1 MKQNETQLDKLDEIV
16 YLSILYDFYGELLS
30 DHKKQIFEDYVLND
44 LSLSEIAA
52 EQGISRQG
60 VYDIVKRCTQE
71 LRDYEAKL
79 SLVSKFQSIKDK
91 LGNIKDI
98 IKETT
103 QTGNVTLLSGITT
116 LADDI
121 LKEL

>member
-1 MKQNETQLDKLDEIV
+1 MKQSEAQIDKLDEIV
-16 YLSILYDFYGELLS
+16 EQSILYDFYGDLLS

-44 LSLSEIAA
+44 LSLGEIAA
-52 EQGISRQG
+52 LQGISRQG
-60 VYDIVKRCTQE
+60 VYDIVKRCTLE
-71 LRDYEAKL
+71 LRAYEAKL

-91 LGNIKDI
+91 LGTIKDLVS
-98 IKETT
+98 ETT
-103 QTGNVTLLSGITT
+103 ETGDISQISKIAT